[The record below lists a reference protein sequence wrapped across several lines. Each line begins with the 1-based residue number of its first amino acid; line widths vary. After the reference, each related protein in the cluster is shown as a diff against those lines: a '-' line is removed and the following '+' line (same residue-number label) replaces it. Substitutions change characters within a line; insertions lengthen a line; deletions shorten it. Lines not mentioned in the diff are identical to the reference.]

1 VVPRAEPS
9 SLAAQA
15 ATATSRTSLDRALGD
30 DLAALR
36 ERDLERHPRTLSFR
50 RGAAVTVD
58 GAGAVDF
65 SSNDYLGLASD
76 RRLAAVATRALD
88 EHGTGATA
96 SRLIGGTTTTHVA
109 LEREIAAFAHAER
122 ALSFSSGYATNVG
135 VIPALVTRGD
145 IIFADRLNHASLID
159 GCRASRAAVH
169 VYEHADT
176 DALATMLGRHRA
188 SHRRALIVTD
198 GVFSMDGEVAPL
210 RELVELAHRFDAW
223 TYVDDAHA
231 VGVIGRDGRGTAALL
246 AIEGG
251 VDVTVGTLGKAFGAA
266 GAYVAGSDVLCAYL
280 LNRARSFIFS
290 TAPMPAQAAAAAEG
304 IRIAI
309 AEPERRERVAANAR
323 LMRDSLRAHGL
334 AVHGAESMH
343 IVPVVVGEAART
355 VRVGDRLA
363 RDGFLVGAV
372 RPPTVPEGTS
382 RLRISLS
389 AAHTSEQIRAL
400 AAATAEAMIRRATR
414 RSICLRRTRAMS
426 GIRTP
431 STGWAMSPCPCG

>member
-1 VVPRAEPS
+1 MENGLACVVSRAEPS
-9 SLAAQA
+9 SLAAHA
-15 ATATSRTSLDRALGD
+15 PSPTRRTSLDRALAD

-36 ERDLERHPRTLSFR
+36 ERDLERHPRTLSSR
-50 RGAAVTVD
+50 RGAAVIVD
-58 GAGAVDF
+58 GATAVDF

-76 RRLAAVATRALD
+76 PRLAAAATRAVY

-96 SRLIGGTTTTHVA
+96 SRLIAGTTTAHVT
-109 LEREIAAFAHAER
+109 LEREIAGFAQTER

-135 VIPALVTRGD
+135 VIPGLVTRGD

-169 VYEHADT
+169 VYAHADA
-176 DALATMLGRHRA
+176 DALAAALADHRA

-198 GVFSMDGEVAPL
+198 GVFSMDGDVAPL
-210 RELVELAHRFDAW
+210 REIVELAHRYDAW

-231 VGVIGRDGRGTAALL
+231 VGVIGQDGRGTAALL
-246 AIEGG
+246 AIDGG
-251 VDVTVGTLGKAFGAA
+251 VDVTVGTFGKAFGAA
-266 GAYVAGSDVLCAYL
+266 GAYIAGSDVLRTYL

-304 IRIAI
+304 IRVSI

-323 LMRDSLRAHGL
+323 LLRQSLRAHGV

-355 VRVGDRLA
+355 VGVGDRLA
-363 RDGFLVGAV
+363 REGFLVGAV

-389 AAHTSEQIRAL
+389 AAHTSEQICAL
-400 AAATAEAMIRRATR
+400 AAAVAAAMIR
-414 RSICLRRTRAMS
+414 
-426 GIRTP
+426 
-431 STGWAMSPCPCG
+431 